1 MVKNEQKNKMKN
13 YFIFLHFL
21 IFIVRM
27 SQNNLL
33 HPREKLPQPAI
44 QVLYTKSEVNFQSGR
59 FFIHEIDFESRIVSI
74 NHQFWRIQAFAVFVR
89 ENHKKIINS
98 GCIHGDLILY
108 SGFFNMFL
116 SKEFADPK
124 GMFRKIFRQFLFES
138 LLMFDL
144 FREKCQ

>member
-21 IFIVRM
+21 IFMVRM

-33 HPREKLPQPAI
+33 HPREKLPQSAI

-59 FFIHEIDFESRIVSI
+59 FFIHETDFESVIVSI

-89 ENHKKIINS
+89 ENHKIINS
-98 GCIHGDLILY
+98 GCIDGDLILY
-108 SGFFNMFL
+108 SVFFNIFL
-116 SKEFADPK
+116 SKEFTDPK
-124 GMFRKIFRQFLFES
+124 GMFRKIFKQFPFES

-144 FREKCQ
+144 FREKCH